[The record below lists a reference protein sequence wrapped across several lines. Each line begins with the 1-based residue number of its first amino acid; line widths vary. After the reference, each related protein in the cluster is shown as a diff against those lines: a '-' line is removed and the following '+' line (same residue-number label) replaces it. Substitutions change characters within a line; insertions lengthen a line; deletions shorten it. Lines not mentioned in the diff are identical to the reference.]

1 MEQDNSL
8 NASIQ
13 ELINIEKE
21 QMRILN
27 EMNGRDSAVDAQFL
41 MNQAAEHSRIEQA
54 ASAQSSPNIQN
65 TPNPNMYMYASNNM
79 QGAVGPNT
87 NYGPPALT
95 YDPQTGQMRRQQ
107 FKEYANSITGNQNN
121 YGFISSL
128 IPPNSRTSNEARTL
142 TAMDAGY
149 RVSQAAIAG
158 LGAIGTAGATWAIG
172 GAMAGSGI
180 GGFLGSMALTGG
192 ISAGVGLYTD
202 MAIDEIKQQA
212 AYRKY
217 LTQNSYMFINPNE
230 SENDRDIAGFSKKQT
245 KEAATFLRGLANDT
259 YLKDEEIMTL
269 TQKFTEGGLLKDTK
283 DLETFK
289 KQMTAL
295 TKSVKTG
302 ALILNETYENIAE
315 VLSEFKKLGLDQKD
329 FNQTLSGIKINAA
342 NLGIDAS
349 KLTEQVLNYLTN
361 LNYGTGNSNANTY
374 SRLEDTTL
382 YTSNLYEELSKIPD
396 YKKTQK
402 EKAAF
407 NMIKNLGGTDKAAEY
422 LNTMQEKI
430 LDNELISKQIAGYF
444 FDYDA
449 EKKNWSLNQGKFTDF
464 LSSDKTFGQ
473 IANVVSQKFAQ
484 LNEQGNGAAV
494 TEFMANAGTYMRN
507 SMTDG
512 DVAKTIQGA
521 INALL
526 RDESYGGN
534 GYDTTKILSDIF
546 EIKDSG
552 AQNLLGTYLDYR
564 IGKGDDLGYQFK
576 QQKRW
581 TEVVNATKAKTPGIG
596 EWIGSKWDGFKESIT
611 KLPVTIGDWF
621 SDVSTGISDWWYT
634 KKNGVAPPKLK
645 ETFEIETLKYGT
657 SSMGVALSQRE
668 SLGNIG
674 RVSESLNRLKEKG
687 YTLDDEISKLAE
699 NAMNSFNN
707 HIIKARKRIY
717 DWEQVDEG
725 VAARKDEI
733 TNISANTGLSEVIL
747 SALVKYDQTNN
758 TDKVL
763 GEALKSVAESLSQAV
778 NKYQGNETLG
788 LLSSYAGVDVDGILK
803 EQFNIDINKLTSA
816 DIEKLKNLKI
826 DDIELSDETKAIIK
840 QLLNVDLSKGAQPGQ
855 QVVVT
860 STQEGGYAVNYSATG
875 TTKKNEDI
883 IKLAAEKYSFSEA
896 AFAALLSTENE
907 SGEDHSVNSAG
918 ARGAAQV
925 TEWTKDYA
933 GAVDVVTGEV
943 WDGSMASVTGE
954 ANNSMNI
961 SVGAAEYDDYLNRY
975 AKGNAFIAYGM
986 YNGGPTGFGNI
997 LRSAGYSEDQ
1007 WANLTGNQ
1015 IMNILNTYKPDTEY
1029 QAAMRR
1035 YIQQLEK
1042 VTGDSGVGDV
1052 SGTEVNTGVTTTTT
1066 RVDEQ
1071 GREYVVNNGIRT
1083 YVEYTEID
1091 PNKTPEENAK
1101 LKELQDGIVTS
1112 SVSQSRF
1119 NFLSQVKGVIDAKES
1134 DYKGMINDLVKQD
1147 GNAGAYAEYVKTLI
1161 NKGYS
1166 YEQIQRTSDYQD
1178 YREAALKNGGED
1190 TLKVLDKIDSIVSAW
1205 SKYGGSGYDEKK
1217 KYETEELREG
1227 AKARFESSEKLKN
1240 QYVLEKYGESV
1251 GLTLEGFDGD
1261 LGKYNA
1267 ALTETARTF
1276 VQGGTNQITEFLNWK
1291 NNDKDSGKDMS
1302 STARAF
1308 NDMSATDKLALLST
1322 MDVVNGALGK
1332 DVTGIGSVKEVL
1344 SQLISGLSDE
1354 EVAVQKDEVVKQK
1367 KARIEEIDDEINSEL
1382 KEVEIRTDG
1391 KPVKTKKKRQKL
1403 EALEA
1408 EKKQLQADLEGDK
1421 IENDIRDEK
1430 ISEAILSDKDKE
1442 LMKYLH
1448 KDKKGN
1454 IYYDST
1460 LEGKEKMT
1468 IQDLAAWEEQGEKK
1482 VKYSRAKTLL
1492 EQEQGV
1498 ILGDLSFNDAIDRA
1512 KKMYSDVKLQFTETA
1527 AEASAAVGNI
1537 SNSFLQDKLSAFLQ
1551 SNDLQGM
1558 NNFLTEVKEGK
1569 VTDANGNVISTEG
1582 SEEAIE
1588 RLSQA
1593 LSKLQD
1599 SADVQEIMS
1608 LITELTRLNT
1618 SLKDVATAARDTYEG
1633 LDAGTQHNT
1642 DEGIADDVKNLLRAL
1657 ADNESRKTEGEKDGT
1672 YQELLQ
1678 AIEDKKMTPESVK
1691 EAILQGLENGKGLIT
1706 IGDEEF
1712 KLNSDTLLELGDIIS
1727 KNMDEAIKESL
1738 KGDTNYGDGDG
1749 GIDKLVSG
1757 REKEIASAMGLSI
1770 DELKEEL
1777 SKLAKQ
1783 NSELATSIDT
1793 QSKDYEQLKTDRDQT
1808 VEEIFKGYSESM
1820 KGYKETGE
1828 KAIDGFSKA
1837 IAKYDDEFTKAIRT
1851 LESRVNE
1858 KGFLINNIISTI
1870 MNPSS
1875 PSVGSNQSGARNG
1888 GTIRD

>member
-1 MEQDNSL
+1 MIFLEQNNSL
-8 NASIQ
+8 NESIQ
-13 ELINIEKE
+13 ELINVEKE

-27 EMNGRDSAVDAQFL
+27 EMNNRDSTVDAQFL
-41 MNQAAEHSRIEQA
+41 MNQSAEYARIEQA
-54 ASAQSSPNIQN
+54 AAVQSQPNLQN
-65 TPNPNMYMYASNNM
+65 MHNPNMYMYASNNT
-79 QGAVGPNT
+79 QNAVGPST
-87 NYGPPALT
+87 NYGPPILA
-95 YDPQTGQMRRQQ
+95 YDPRTGQMRKQQ
-107 FKEYANSITGNQNN
+107 FAEYADNVAGDQNS
-121 YGFISSL
+121 YGFVSS
-128 IPPNSRTSNEARTL
+128 IFPQNSRTSNETRTL

-158 LGAIGTAGATWAIG
+158 LGAIGTAGSTWALG
-172 GAMAGSGI
+172 GALSGGI
-180 GGFLGSMALTGG
+180 GGFLGSLALTGG

-202 MAIDEIKQQA
+202 MAIDEVKKQS

-217 LTQNSYMFINPNE
+217 LTQNSYMFINPQE
-230 SENDRDIAGFSKKQT
+230 STNDRDVAGFSQKQT
-245 KEAATFLRGLANDT
+245 KEAANFLRGLSHET
-259 YLKDEEIMTL
+259 FLKDEEIMML

-302 ALILNETYENIAE
+302 ALILNETYENIAD
-315 VLSEFKKLGLDQKD
+315 VLAEFKKLGLDQKD
-329 FNQTLSGIKINAA
+329 FNKTLSGIKLNAA

-349 KLTEQVLNYLTN
+349 ELTDRVISYLTN
-361 LNYGTGNSNANTY
+361 LNYGTGNSNTNTY

-382 YTSNLYEELSKIPD
+382 YTSSMYDELAKIPD

-407 NMIKNLGGTDKAAEY
+407 NMIKNLGGVEKAAEY

-430 LDNELISKQIAGYF
+430 LDNDLIKNQIAGYF

-449 EKKNWSLNQGKFTDF
+449 EKKNWSLNEGKFKDF

-512 DVAKTIQGA
+512 DVAKTIQGS

-526 RDESYGGN
+526 RDEAYGGN

-546 EIKDSG
+546 KITDSG

-564 IGKGDDLGYQFK
+564 IGKGDDLGFHFK

-581 TEVVNATKAKTPGIG
+581 TEVVNSTKAKTPSIG
-596 EWIGSKWDGFKESIT
+596 EWIGSKWGQFKESVT

-621 SDVSTGISDWWYT
+621 SDVSVGISDWWYT

-645 ETFEIETLKYGT
+645 DTFEIESLKYGT
-657 SSMGVALSQRE
+657 SAKGVALSQTE
-668 SLGNIG
+668 TLGDIG
-674 RVSESLNRLKEKG
+674 RVSESLNRLREKG
-687 YTLDDEISKLAE
+687 YTLDEEISKLAD
-699 NAMNSFNN
+699 NAMNSFNKN
-707 HIIKARKRIY
+707 VIKARKRIA
-717 DWEQVDEG
+717 DWDQVDEG
-725 VAARKDEI
+725 VATRKDEI
-733 TNISANTGLSEVIL
+733 MNISSTTGLSEVIL

-778 NKYQGNETLG
+778 NKYHGNETLG
-788 LLSSYAGVDVDGILK
+788 LLSSYTGVDVDGMLRD
-803 EQFNIDINKLTSA
+803 QFNIDINKLTSS
-816 DIEKLKNLKI
+816 DIEKLKSLKI
-826 DDIELSDETKAIIK
+826 DDIELSDETKEIIK

-860 STQEGGYAVNYSATG
+860 STQEGGYTVNYSATG

-933 GAVDVVTGEV
+933 GAVDVVTGAV

-1007 WANLTGNQ
+1007 WENLTGNQ
-1015 IMNILNTYKPDTEY
+1015 IMSILNTYKPDTEY

-1052 SGTEVNTGVTTTTT
+1052 SGSDINKGVTTTTT

-1071 GREYVVNNGIRT
+1071 GNQYVVNNGIRT

-1112 SVSQSRF
+1112 SVSKARF
-1119 NFLSQVKGVIDAKES
+1119 NFLSEVKGVVDAKES

-1147 GNAGAYAEYVKTLI
+1147 GKAGSYAEYVKMLI
-1161 NKGYS
+1161 DKGYS
-1166 YEQIQRTSDYQD
+1166 YEQIQRTEGYQSHRQD
-1178 YREAALKNGGED
+1178 ALKNGGED
-1190 TLKVLDKIDSIVSAW
+1190 TMKVLDKIDSIVSTW

-1217 KYETEELREG
+1217 KYETEELREA
-1227 AKARFESSEKLKN
+1227 AKERYDNADRLKN
-1240 QYVLEKYGESV
+1240 QYVLEKYGQSV
-1251 GLTLEGFDGD
+1251 GLTLESFDGD
-1261 LGKYNA
+1261 LGKYNT

-1291 NNDKDSGKDMS
+1291 NNGQANGQEMS
-1302 STARAF
+1302 SNAKAF

-1354 EVAVQKDEVVKQK
+1354 EVATEKDARVKQK
-1367 KARIEEIDDEINSEL
+1367 KARLEEIDKEINAEL
-1382 KEVEIRTDG
+1382 KEANIQTDG
-1391 KPVKTKKKRQKL
+1391 KPVETKEKRQKL
-1403 EALEA
+1403 ASLEK
-1408 EKKQLQADLEGDK
+1408 EKKQLQEELKGDK
-1421 IENDIRDEK
+1421 IETDIRDEK

-1492 EQEQGV
+1492 EKEQGV
-1498 ILGDLSFNDAIDRA
+1498 ILGDLSFDDAIDKA

-1527 AEASAAVGNI
+1527 AQASAAVGSI
-1537 SNSFLQDKLSAFLQ
+1537 SNSFLQDKLSTFLQ
-1551 SNDLQGM
+1551 TNDLQGM
-1558 NNFLTEVKEGK
+1558 NKFLTEVKEGR
-1569 VTDANGNVISTEG
+1569 VTDDNGNVISTEG

-1599 SADVQEIMS
+1599 SADVQEIMN
-1608 LITELTRLNT
+1608 LITGLTDLKKSLEEVAQSARL
-1618 SLKDVATAARDTYEG
+1618 TYDS
-1633 LDAGTQHNT
+1633 LDAGTQHQAN
-1642 DEGIADDVKNLLRAL
+1642 EGIAEDVKSLLRTL
-1657 ADNESRKTEGEKDGT
+1657 AENESRKTEGEKDGT
-1672 YQELLQ
+1672 YQELLK
-1678 AIEDKKMTPESVK
+1678 AIEDKKMTPEAIK
-1691 EAILQGLENGKGLIT
+1691 EAILQGLESGEGIKIA
-1706 IGDEEF
+1706 DEEF

-1727 KNMDEAIKESL
+1727 QNMDEAIKESL
-1738 KGDTNYGDGDG
+1738 KGDTEYGDGGG
-1749 GIDKLVSG
+1749 GIDGLVEG
-1757 REKEIASAMGLSI
+1757 REKEIAAAMGISI
-1770 DELKEEL
+1770 DELKKKLEDL
-1777 SKLAKQ
+1777 ASK
-1783 NSELATSIDT
+1783 NSDLATTIGA
-1793 QSKDYEQLKTDRDQT
+1793 QSENYEALKAERDKT
-1808 VEEIFKGYSESM
+1808 VEEIFKGYSDSM
-1820 KGYKETGE
+1820 KGYKDTGD
-1828 KAIDGFSKA
+1828 KAIKGFSDA
-1837 IAKYDDEFTKAIRT
+1837 IAKYDSEIAKAIKT

-1858 KGFLINNIISTI
+1858 KGFLTQSVLNLVTNNLFPGG
-1870 MNPSS
+1870 NNNSS
-1875 PSVGSNQSGARNG
+1875 GSRNG
-1888 GTIRD
+1888 GTVK

>member
-1 MEQDNSL
+1 M
-8 NASIQ
+8 Q
-13 ELINIEKE
+13 ELINVEKE
-21 QMRILN
+21 QIRILN
-27 EMNGRDSAVDAQFL
+27 EMNSRDSATEAQHL
-41 MNQAAEHSRIEQA
+41 MNQAAEHARVEQT
-54 ASAQSSPNIQN
+54 ASAQSSPNIHN

-107 FKEYANSITGNQNN
+107 FKEYANNITGNQNN

-149 RVSQAAIAG
+149 RVSQAAVAG

-634 KKNGVAPPKLK
+634 KKNGVTPPKLK
-645 ETFEIETLKYGT
+645 ETFEIESLKYGT
-657 SSMGVALSQRE
+657 SSLGVALSQRE
-668 SLGNIG
+668 SVGEIG

-778 NKYQGNETLG
+778 NKYHGNETLG

-1875 PSVGSNQSGARNG
+1875 PSVGNNPSGSRGG
-1888 GTIRD
+1888 GTIKPN